1 MELVAIQGRPK
12 DEEGNETDFTDIE
25 DSEDTLEKEMWDLR
39 LGPAI
44 WERVR
49 KQFPEEVLVDEEK
62 YKIQLLLFSH
72 IIQKPAKEFLILM
85 KEILSGSENGKNLMG
100 LLYKAIEQEIKD
112 YDYTETMNQFDD
124 ELNNIS
130 DETDDDDFDDFLGGL
145 GIRRP
150 DEE

>member
-1 MELVAIQGRPK
+1 
-12 DEEGNETDFTDIE
+12 
-25 DSEDTLEKEMWDLR
+25 
-39 LGPAI
+39 
-44 WERVR
+44 
-49 KQFPEEVLVDEEK
+49 
-62 YKIQLLLFSH
+62 
-72 IIQKPAKEFLILM
+72 M
-85 KEILSGSENGKNLMG
+85 KEIISGSENGKNLMG
-100 LLYKAIEQEIKD
+100 LLYRAIEQELQD